1 MTTIDLVRSFAQGA
15 TSGNT
20 GPSQYYNGTITRASI
35 TGDILYSYTT
45 PIAKRTN
52 DGIILNK
59 SKYSSTTSKLQNYI
73 RTYTNVIDE
82 VDEISL

>member
-1 MTTIDLVRSFAQGA
+1 MTTIDLVKSFANGA

-20 GPSQYYNGTITRASI
+20 GPSKYYGGTVQRASI
-35 TGDILYSYTT
+35 IDDILFSYRT

-59 SKYSSTTSKLQNYI
+59 CKYSQTTSKLQSYI
-73 RTYTNVIDE
+73 RTYTNVIKE

>member
-1 MTTIDLVRSFAQGA
+1 MTTINLVKSFAQGA

-35 TGDILYSYTT
+35 EGDILYSYTT

-59 SKYSSTTSKLQNYI
+59 CKYSSTTSKLQNYI
-73 RTYTNVIDE
+73 RIYTNVINE
-82 VDEISL
+82 VEEISL

>member
-1 MTTIDLVRSFAQGA
+1 MTTINLVKSFAQGA
-15 TSGNT
+15 TSGTT
-20 GPSQYYNGTITRASI
+20 GPSKYYDGTVQRASI
-35 TGDILYSYTT
+35 INDILYSYRT

-59 SKYSSTTSKLQNYI
+59 SKYSSTTSKLQTYI

>member
-1 MTTIDLVRSFAQGA
+1 MTTINLVKSFAQGA

-20 GPSQYYNGTITRASI
+20 GPSQYYGGTITRASI
-35 TGDILYSYTT
+35 KDDILFSYRT

-59 SKYSSTTSKLQNYI
+59 CKYSQTTSKLQSYI
-73 RTYTNVIDE
+73 RTYTNVIKE

>member
-1 MTTIDLVRSFAQGA
+1 MTTIDLVKSFANGA

-20 GPSQYYNGTITRASI
+20 GPSQYYDGTVQRASI
-35 TGDILYSYTT
+35 IDDILYSYTT

-59 SKYSSTTSKLQNYI
+59 RKYSSTTSKLQNYI

-82 VDEISL
+82 VEESSL

>member
-1 MTTIDLVRSFAQGA
+1 MTTIDLVKSFANGA

-20 GPSQYYNGTITRASI
+20 GPSQYYDGTITRASI
-35 TGDILYSYTT
+35 IDNILYSYTT

-52 DGIILNK
+52 NGIILNK
-59 SKYSSTTSKLQNYI
+59 RKYSSTTSKLQNYI

-82 VDEISL
+82 VDEIPL

>member
-1 MTTIDLVRSFAQGA
+1 MTTIDLVKSFANGA
-15 TSGNT
+15 TSGKT
-20 GPSQYYNGTITRASI
+20 GPSQYYNGTVQRASI
-35 TGDILYSYTT
+35 IGDILFSYTT

-59 SKYSSTTSKLQNYI
+59 SKYSSTTSKLQGYI
-73 RTYTNVIDE
+73 RTYTNVIKE

>member
-1 MTTIDLVRSFAQGA
+1 MTTIDLVKSFAQGA

-20 GPSQYYNGTITRASI
+20 SKSPYYGDVYVVSI
-35 TGDILYSYTT
+35 IDDILYSYRT

-52 DGIILNK
+52 DGIILNNC
-59 SKYSSTTSKLQNYI
+59 KYSSTTSKLQNYI

>member
-1 MTTIDLVRSFAQGA
+1 MTTIDLVKSFANGA

-20 GPSQYYNGTITRASI
+20 GPSQYYNGTVQRASI
-35 TGDILYSYTT
+35 IGDILYSYTT

-73 RTYTNVIDE
+73 RNYTNVIDE
-82 VDEISL
+82 VEEISL

>member
-1 MTTIDLVRSFAQGA
+1 MTTIDLVEPGA
-15 TSGNT
+15 NRATRGKT
-20 GPSQYYNGTITRASI
+20 GPSQYYDGTVQRASI
-35 TGDILYSYTT
+35 IDNILYSYRT

-52 DGIILNK
+52 AGITLNK
-59 SKYSSTTSKLQNYI
+59 RKYSSTTSKLQNYI

>member
-1 MTTIDLVRSFAQGA
+1 MTTIDLVKSFANGA

-20 GPSQYYNGTITRASI
+20 GPSQYYDGTVQRASI
-35 TGDILYSYTT
+35 INDILFSYRT

-52 DGIILNK
+52 EGIILNK
-59 SKYSSTTSKLQNYI
+59 RKYSSTTSKLQNYI

>member
-1 MTTIDLVRSFAQGA
+1 MTTINLVKSFAQGA
-15 TSGNT
+15 TSGHT
-20 GPSQYYNGTITRASI
+20 SKSPYYGDIYVTSI
-35 TGDILYSYTT
+35 IGDILYSYRT

-52 DGIILNK
+52 EGIILNK
-59 SKYSSTTSKLQNYI
+59 RKYSSTTSKLQNYI